1 MNLLA
6 FDTSTDTLSVAVQHG
21 TRVLAHSGAG
31 GAQASTTLI
40 PTIRALLAQ
49 AGITFAQLDAV
60 VFGRGPGSFTGL
72 RTACAVAQGL
82 AFGARGGHG
91 VPVLPVDTLLAVAE
105 QARAAHGCTR
115 VLATL
120 DARMNEVY
128 VAAFEWLAD
137 AGAPG
142 GGRWSGPPDFG
153 LCAPEAVTLADGWM
167 LAGNARAAYGER
179 LAPRRP
185 ARPCRRTRRCRA
197 TYATRW
203 RKPPPSARPRA
214 WPPRRL
220 GHERHGPAFGRYR
233 GPLRGAYARTPGRAH
248 AH

>member
-6 FDTSTDTLSVAVQHG
+6 FDTSTDTLSIAVLHG
-21 TRVLAHSGAG
+21 ALVCEHHGPG
-31 GAQASTTLI
+31 GAQASATLI
-40 PTIRALLAQ
+40 PAILALLAQ
-49 AGITFAQLDAV
+49 AGLSFERLDAV

-179 LAPRRP
+179 LAPGAPHVPSLPTAEALLRLAPALLAAGAAVPADAALPRYIRDKVAQTTAEREAARR
-185 ARPCRRTRRCRA
+185 AAA
-197 TYATRW
+197 TPQT
-203 RKPPPSARPRA
+203 
-214 WPPRRL
+214 
-220 GHERHGPAFGRYR
+220 
-233 GPLRGAYARTPGRAH
+233 
-248 AH
+248 